1 MTQMTQTSS
10 HFILKLNFTSSV
22 VSQILLLV
30 LVSFRYM
37 YFLKYW
43 SELFPRTLELY
54 VPVHVHLRNYAI
66 KQQMSVTSFEVEVIY
81 TCPSCKI
88 YLTHSQEPLRRKRCP
103 PFSCR
108 TTSGLPSSETET
120 DFHLKQE
127 QPTGHR
133 LDFFETP
140 LYIN

>member
-10 HFILKLNFTSSV
+10 HFIIKLNFTSSV

-66 KQQMSVTSFEVEVIY
+66 KQQMSVTLFEVVVIY
-81 TCPSCKI
+81 MYM
-88 YLTHSQEPLRRKRCP
+88 YLLHDLPDSLPG
-103 PFSCR
+103 
-108 TTSGLPSSETET
+108 TTEE
-120 DFHLKQE
+120 KKV
-127 QPTGHR
+127 PTI
-133 LDFFETP
+133 L
-140 LYIN
+140 L